1 MKTHTKIFALFFIF
15 FYPFL
20 LLANTKPNIIVI
32 YVDDLDCDE
41 LGVLGNKELLTPN
54 IDLLAKEGLIF
65 NQAFVT
71 SSICTP
77 SRYGVLTGRYASRS
91 QPLQNIPSSSWRN
104 RNYPAGGEA
113 NVHFNAILGPGEK
126 TIANHL
132 QAAGYKTGIVGKWH
146 LGRGPRGYKEEKLWF
161 PKGVRPE
168 SQEGQRRI
176 GDFYQNCVQ
185 YVKKNYGFDFVD
197 GFYSNNA
204 RALGSTGY
212 PSEYAHHNPEW
223 MTARGIDFIEH
234 NKEEPFFLYYA
245 LTLPHGEGMQIVETL
260 VDADPLLTPGG
271 KLDAL
276 PESGMPSRKSVLERI
291 KKAGLPEVSA
301 GMLWV
306 DDAVGSL
313 LNKVEECGL
322 TENTAVFFISDH
334 GNYAKEALY
343 DGGAQVPYFV
353 KWPKVIAKDQVCSEY
368 VANIDVAPTL
378 LEMARFSVEDP
389 FDGVSIYS
397 LLKGNKEP
405 VRQHLMLEVG
415 YGRAI
420 MTKDWKYIALRFP
433 DFELPEIEKQGGL
446 TNVNYNASSAS
457 KNFRK
462 NGVRYYPQ
470 HYYDFDQLYDRKQDA
485 REQNN
490 LFKNPEYAPQ
500 LKKMKTL
507 LAQSLERMPHTFA
520 EIKPKK

>member
-1 MKTHTKIFALFFIF
+1 
-15 FYPFL
+15 
-20 LLANTKPNIIVI
+20 
-32 YVDDLDCDE
+32 
-41 LGVLGNKELLTPN
+41 
-54 IDLLAKEGLIF
+54 
-65 NQAFVT
+65 
-71 SSICTP
+71 
-77 SRYGVLTGRYASRS
+77 
-91 QPLQNIPSSSWRN
+91 
-104 RNYPAGGEA
+104 
-113 NVHFNAILGPGEK
+113 
-126 TIANHL
+126 
-132 QAAGYKTGIVGKWH
+132 
-146 LGRGPRGYKEEKLWF
+146 
-161 PKGVRPE
+161 
-168 SQEGQRRI
+168 
-176 GDFYQNCVQ
+176 
-185 YVKKNYGFDFVD
+185 
-197 GFYSNNA
+197 
-204 RALGSTGY
+204 
-212 PSEYAHHNPEW
+212 
-223 MTARGIDFIEH
+223 
-234 NKEEPFFLYYA
+234 
-245 LTLPHGEGMQIVETL
+245 
-260 VDADPLLTPGG
+260 
-271 KLDAL
+271 
-276 PESGMPSRKSVLERI
+276 
-291 KKAGLPEVSA
+291 
-301 GMLWV
+301 
-306 DDAVGSL
+306 
-313 LNKVEECGL
+313 
-322 TENTAVFFISDH
+322 
-334 GNYAKEALY
+334 LY

-507 LAQSLERMPHTFA
+507 LAQSLEKMPHTFA